1 MKRQLQGIG
10 IILFSI
16 MMILGMGDEPV
27 FDFHFRFS
35 GDYMRRWDAFVVEK
49 RVVLLYNRRR
59 NRYMRSGAAG

>member
-27 FDFHFRFS
+27 FDLSLRFYHIFMAI
-35 GDYMRRWDAFVVEK
+35 GVFGFGWMFTKDKEMKDEREDNEK
-49 RVVLLYNRRR
+49 H
-59 NRYMRSGAAG
+59 

>member
-27 FDFHFRFS
+27 FDLSLRFS
-35 GDYMRRWDAFVVEK
+35 HIFMAIGVFGFGWMFTKDKEK
-49 RVVLLYNRRR
+49 NNEQEENKKR
-59 NRYMRSGAAG
+59 

>member
-27 FDFHFRFS
+27 FDLSLRFS
-35 GDYMRRWDAFVVEK
+35 EIFMAIGVFGFGWMFTKEK
-49 RVVLLYNRRR
+49 ENKEK
-59 NRYMRSGAAG
+59 

>member
-27 FDFHFRFS
+27 FDLSLEFS
-35 GDYMRRWDAFVVEK
+35 HIFMVIGVFGFGWMFTKEK
-49 RVVLLYNRRR
+49 EKKDEREN
-59 NRYMRSGAAG
+59 NKMD

>member
-27 FDFHFRFS
+27 FDLSLSFS
-35 GDYMRRWDAFVVEK
+35 HIFMAIGVFGFGWMFTKDKVKNDEQEENKK
-49 RVVLLYNRRR
+49 R
-59 NRYMRSGAAG
+59 

>member
-27 FDFHFRFS
+27 FDIFMVIGVFGF
-35 GDYMRRWDAFVVEK
+35 GWMFTKGKEK
-49 RVVLLYNRRR
+49 KDE
-59 NRYMRSGAAG
+59 

>member
-27 FDFHFRFS
+27 FDLSLRFFHIFMVIGVF
-35 GDYMRRWDAFVVEK
+35 GFGWMFTKEK
-49 RVVLLYNRRR
+49 ENKC
-59 NRYMRSGAAG
+59 GKEEKD

>member
-27 FDFHFRFS
+27 FDLSLSFS
-35 GDYMRRWDAFVVEK
+35 HIFMAIGVFGFGWMFTKDKEK
-49 RVVLLYNRRR
+49 NDEQEENKKR
-59 NRYMRSGAAG
+59 